1 MKKLL
6 ILEDNWMMRHMIE
19 EVAVSLGIEVTGT
32 ATSWDETVHLL
43 TAQTPD
49 FAIVDININGS
60 TDGIGVARHL
70 KDKKIPFL
78 FLTAYKD
85 IETIT
90 EAAELS
96 PLSYLIKPVT
106 PENLIAALI
115 VALTNIDTKTPA
127 QPIADYTTDN
137 NGLIYKNNLL
147 LSLSKSEHSVLWQL
161 LKNIAHTVSYET
173 LFYNYAGE
181 GSNEATL
188 RNVMVKL
195 RKKCPDLIIQ
205 NIKDVGY
212 IACHVN

>member
-6 ILEDNWMMRHMIE
+6 IIEDNWMMRHMIE
-19 EVAVSLGIEVTGT
+19 EVAVSLGIQVTGT
-32 ATSWDETVHLL
+32 ATSWEETEQLL
-43 TAQTPD
+43 CVKTPD

-90 EAAELS
+90 EAAEIS

-106 PENLIAALI
+106 PENLVAALM

-127 QPIADYTTDN
+127 QPIPDYTTDN
-137 NGLIYKNNLL
+137 SGLIYKNNVTLI
-147 LSLSKSEHSVLWQL
+147 LSKSEHRVLGLL
-161 LKNIAHTVSYET
+161 LKNISHTVSYET
-173 LFYNYAGE
+173 LFYNHE
-181 GSNEATL
+181 EESTSEATL
-188 RNVMVKL
+188 RNVISKL
-195 RKKCPDLIIQ
+195 RKRCPDLIIQ

-212 IACHVN
+212 IAYPVN